1 MIDVTGMVMYYMEE
15 GTSKTWNP
23 PLGSIHYVD
32 ALLNF
37 LIEKG
42 VYDEIRLVKSL
53 SISKSVLIR
62 MSDAHPS

>member
-42 VYDEIRLVKSL
+42 VYDEES
-53 SISKSVLIR
+53 
-62 MSDAHPS
+62 AW